1 MSNSWLALQRGIA
14 GREAAGPNLARE
26 LHSGKRARTIGRN
39 QVRSPELSG
48 TEGDAEK
55 VAHSGGTTSLRTT
68 QGLGGTG
75 VWSAEATAQPAA
87 VPHPRTGSGSR
98 GVHAGLQP
106 DANVPSQTAAVSW
119 K

>member
-1 MSNSWLALQRGIA
+1 MSNGWLALQGGIA
-14 GREAAGPNLARE
+14 GHEAAGPNLARE

-55 VAHSGGTTSLRTT
+55 VAHPRGTTSLRTT

-87 VPHPRTGSGSR
+87 VPHPRKARVAAKFTLAALAYNLTR
-98 GVHAGLQP
+98 MFHRRLQL
-106 DANVPSQTAAVSW
+106 
-119 K
+119 